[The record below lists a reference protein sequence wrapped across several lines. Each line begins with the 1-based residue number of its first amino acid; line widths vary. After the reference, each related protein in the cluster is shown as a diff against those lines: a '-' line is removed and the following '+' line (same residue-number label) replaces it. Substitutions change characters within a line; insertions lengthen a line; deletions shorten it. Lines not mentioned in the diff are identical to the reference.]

1 MRFMGDLI
9 STAISAVQLTLAA
22 SVVVVILATVPGI
35 APVPVTNVLHALAG
49 IWTLILAFVPAVLG
63 PIAG

>member
-22 SVVVVILATVPGI
+22 SVVVVILATVPGN
-35 APVPVTNVLHALAG
+35 APVPVTNVLHALTG